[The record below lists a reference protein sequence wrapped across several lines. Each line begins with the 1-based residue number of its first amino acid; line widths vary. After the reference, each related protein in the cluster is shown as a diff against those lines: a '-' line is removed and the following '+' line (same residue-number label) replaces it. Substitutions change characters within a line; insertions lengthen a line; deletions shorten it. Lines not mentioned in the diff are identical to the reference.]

1 MKRGLPPVDIRRR
14 RGRTVPARCRISVA
28 RALQFLSPGPATVE
42 TTPPGVFRQRL
53 LLGLQSMP
61 RHHAPAPLDPAA
73 DAALLLRRIAFGTL
87 ALLLPIASLV
97 SRRAAVV
104 LAPIGVVLL
113 VIAALIEDPRDFATT
128 FKRSVLS
135 LPGLM
140 LIGLVGW
147 AVLSLVW
154 SPYTAS
160 ATEKAGNLVLAVL
173 LGFLGNA
180 ALPERMRASNLNLAP
195 LGAGVAGAF
204 ALALIVVAA
213 LRHSDAEA
221 ASVDR
226 GISVILIMAW
236 PALAWLLSRERGL
249 SAVGLA
255 LVVGLL
261 SLTRFEDG
269 EAVAMICGAVA
280 FGAVSA
286 NREKAS
292 TLVAAVIA
300 GLMLLAPVLPFLLI
314 PIVSRL
320 PDASFAQ
327 SLAAWA
333 DIVSAAPIQLVTG
346 HGLDTVL
353 RGRLIGAL
361 PPATPTTLLFET
373 WYELGLVGAAAAA
386 FCLYVA
392 IRAAGRMPSA
402 LAAGGV
408 AAFATAFALS
418 ALGFATLQPWWLM
431 TLTAVVLLFG
441 AIARGQYRTHR
452 PVAPLLKP
460 AGTTRP
466 KAGGTAG

>member
-1 MKRGLPPVDIRRR
+1 
-14 RGRTVPARCRISVA
+14 
-28 RALQFLSPGPATVE
+28 
-42 TTPPGVFRQRL
+42 
-53 LLGLQSMP
+53 MP
-61 RHHAPAPLDPAA
+61 RHLAPTPLDPAA

-113 VIAALIEDPRDFATT
+113 VIAVLIEDPRDFVSRL
-128 FKRSVLS
+128 KRSVFS
-135 LPGLM
+135 LPGLI
-140 LIGLVGW
+140 LLGLVGW

-154 SPYTAS
+154 SPYTGS
-160 ATEKAGNLVLAVL
+160 ATEKAGNIVLAVA

-180 ALPERMRASNLNLAP
+180 ALPDRMRASNLNLAP
-195 LGAGVAGAF
+195 LGAGTAAAF
-204 ALALIVVAA
+204 ALALIVATA
-213 LRHSDAEA
+213 LRHQDTDAGVE
-221 ASVDR
+221 R

-249 SAVGLA
+249 SALGLA

-286 NREKAS
+286 SREKAS
-292 TLVAAVIA
+292 ALIAAAIA
-300 GLMLLAPVLPFLLI
+300 GLMLLAPILPFLLI
-314 PIVSRL
+314 PIAARL
-320 PDASFAQ
+320 PDSGLVA
-327 SLAAWA
+327 SLATWA
-333 DIVSAAPIQLVTG
+333 DVVSGAPIQLVTG

-353 RGRLIGAL
+353 RGRLTGAL

-408 AAFATAFALS
+408 AAFTTAFALS

-431 TLTAVVLLFG
+431 TLTAVVLMFG
-441 AIARGQYRTHR
+441 AIARGQYRTDR

-466 KAGGTAG
+466 KAGGTTG

>member
-1 MKRGLPPVDIRRR
+1 
-14 RGRTVPARCRISVA
+14 
-28 RALQFLSPGPATVE
+28 
-42 TTPPGVFRQRL
+42 
-53 LLGLQSMP
+53 MP
-61 RHHAPAPLDPAA
+61 RHLAPTPLDPAA

-113 VIAALIEDPRDFATT
+113 VIAVLIEDPRDFVSRL
-128 FKRSVLS
+128 KRSVFS
-135 LPGLM
+135 LPGLI
-140 LIGLVGW
+140 LLGLVGW

-154 SPYTAS
+154 SPYTGS
-160 ATEKAGNLVLAVL
+160 ATEKAGNIVLAVA

-195 LGAGVAGAF
+195 LGAGTAAAF
-204 ALALIVVAA
+204 ALALIVATA
-213 LRHSDAEA
+213 LRHQDTDAGVE
-221 ASVDR
+221 R

-249 SAVGLA
+249 SALGLA
-255 LVVGLL
+255 LVIGLL

-286 NREKAS
+286 SREKAS
-292 TLVAAVIA
+292 ALIAAAIA
-300 GLMLLAPVLPFLLI
+300 GLMLLAPILPFLLI
-314 PIVSRL
+314 PIAARL
-320 PDASFAQ
+320 PDSGLVA
-327 SLAAWA
+327 SLATWA
-333 DIVSAAPIQLVTG
+333 DVVSGAPIQLVTG

-353 RGRLIGAL
+353 RGRLTGAL

-408 AAFATAFALS
+408 AAFTTAFALS

-441 AIARGQYRTHR
+441 AIARGQYRTDR

-466 KAGGTAG
+466 KAGTPA

>member
-1 MKRGLPPVDIRRR
+1 MNWGLPPVDIRRMR
-14 RGRTVPARCRISVA
+14 SGRFAARSDPSVA
-28 RALQFLSPGPATVE
+28 PALQSRPPGTATVE
-42 TTPPGVFRQRL
+42 IRSPGARRQSLSLGSRL
-53 LLGLQSMP
+53 MP
-61 RHHAPAPLDPAA
+61 RHLAPTPLDPAA

-113 VIAALIEDPRDFATT
+113 VIAVLIEDPRDFVSRL
-128 FKRSVLS
+128 KRSVFS
-135 LPGLM
+135 LPGLI
-140 LIGLVGW
+140 LLGLVGW

-154 SPYTAS
+154 SPYTGS
-160 ATEKAGNLVLAVL
+160 ATEKAGNIVLAVA

-180 ALPERMRASNLNLAP
+180 ALPDRMRASNLNLAP
-195 LGAGVAGAF
+195 LGAGTAAAF
-204 ALALIVVAA
+204 ALALIVATA
-213 LRHSDAEA
+213 LRHQDTDAGVE
-221 ASVDR
+221 R

-249 SAVGLA
+249 SALGLA

-286 NREKAS
+286 SREKAS
-292 TLVAAVIA
+292 ALIAAAIA
-300 GLMLLAPVLPFLLI
+300 GLMLLAPIVPFLLI
-314 PIVSRL
+314 PIAARL
-320 PDASFAQ
+320 PDGGLVA
-327 SLAAWA
+327 SLATWA
-333 DIVSAAPIQLVTG
+333 DVVSGAPIQLVTG

-353 RGRLIGAL
+353 RGRLTGAL
-361 PPATPTTLLFET
+361 PPSTPTTLLFET

-408 AAFATAFALS
+408 AAFTTAFALS

-441 AIARGQYRTHR
+441 AIARGQYRTDR

-466 KAGGTAG
+466 KAGTPA